1 MKKLLSLVL
10 SLTMLLSLLL
20 PVRAENATRI
30 FTDSLGR
37 EIAVPAD
44 ITRIAVTGSLGR
56 VTLFAIAP
64 DLLVGIPEPW
74 DDAAK
79 AFIPAE
85 YHNLPNLGQVYGGKG
100 EMNLEELLAAD
111 PQVVIDIGEPKDG
124 VAEDLDALMEQ
135 TGLPWVHVS
144 AYLESLDETYLAL
157 GDLLSR
163 EEEGKE
169 LADYCRKTYDTVVG
183 LTENVEKVNMLYVLG
198 EKGLNVLAKGSF
210 HGVIIDLM
218 ANNLAVVNNPLSKG
232 TGNEVDMEQILLW
245 NPDVVIFAD
254 GSIYDTVT
262 DDPLWQNI
270 TAIQNG
276 AYYEAPIGPF
286 NWMGMPPSVQRLLG
300 LLWMGKLFYP
310 EAAAYDL
317 YEEVAQYYKLFY
329 HWDLTQEQ
337 YNDLMKNAL

>member
-124 VAEDLDALMEQ
+124 VAEDLDALME
-135 TGLPWVHVS
+135 
-144 AYLESLDETYLAL
+144 
-157 GDLLSR
+157 
-163 EEEGKE
+163 
-169 LADYCRKTYDTVVG
+169 
-183 LTENVEKVNMLYVLG
+183 
-198 EKGLNVLAKGSF
+198 
-210 HGVIIDLM
+210 
-218 ANNLAVVNNPLSKG
+218 
-232 TGNEVDMEQILLW
+232 
-245 NPDVVIFAD
+245 
-254 GSIYDTVT
+254 
-262 DDPLWQNI
+262 
-270 TAIQNG
+270 
-276 AYYEAPIGPF
+276 
-286 NWMGMPPSVQRLLG
+286 
-300 LLWMGKLFYP
+300 
-310 EAAAYDL
+310 
-317 YEEVAQYYKLFY
+317 
-329 HWDLTQEQ
+329 
-337 YNDLMKNAL
+337 